1 MIFLHS
7 PEDINVSNHY
17 MEEVKLRFTIK
28 AEERYSIFKIENENF
43 NSGIAPEVKSELIVL
58 SNKGVKNLIVDLSG
72 VKYVDSSGLSAILT
86 ADRLWK
92 KLGTF
97 VIAGAENPA
106 VKKLMEIS
114 RLDSILNIVPTVSEA
129 VDYIFMEDMER
140 ELKDEDQEQK

>member
-1 MIFLHS
+1 LIFLHS

>member
-1 MIFLHS
+1 
-7 PEDINVSNHY
+7 

-92 KLGTF
+92 NLGTF
-97 VIAGAENPA
+97 VIAGAEQPA

-114 RLDSILNIVPTVSEA
+114 RLYSILNIVPTVSEA

-140 ELKDEDQEQK
+140 ELKDGDQEQK

>member
-7 PEDINVSNHY
+7 PEDVNVSNHC

-92 KLGTF
+92 NLGTF
-97 VIAGAENPA
+97 VIAGAEQPA

-114 RLDSILNIVPTVSEA
+114 RLYSILNIVPTVSEA

-140 ELKDEDQEQK
+140 ELKDGDQEQK

>member
-1 MIFLHS
+1 
-7 PEDINVSNHY
+7 